1 MGDKAEFHK
10 AVKLVIENVS
20 FNKNV
25 TVQVFEVTIRFL
37 IKAIFNKDFRVI
49 GSLLSSHLILTNQ
62 NPFHGDFSMPD
73 YNNELLEMAKDVAT
87 RLLPAFESTK
97 TGFLILYY

>member
-37 IKAIFNKDFRVI
+37 IVNF
-49 GSLLSSHLILTNQ
+49 
-62 NPFHGDFSMPD
+62 
-73 YNNELLEMAKDVAT
+73 
-87 RLLPAFESTK
+87 
-97 TGFLILYY
+97 